1 MKKLI
6 FYLIIATSFFW
17 GCNGVEFSPNQKFR
31 ESTPQDVNN
40 TEIAKL
46 QKKTAGSRIRIAVS
60 GDTQRKYKEAQ
71 LFVDQINSRNDI
83 DFVILN
89 GDISDF
95 GQLLEFEGIYSIY
108 SQLKVP
114 FISIVGNHDL
124 VANGPYIFRR
134 MFGEFNFTFNY
145 GGVKFVGFDSNSREY
160 NFNGAVPDIA
170 WLRANLKLDNGVT
183 NIVAFSHIPPNDA
196 DFDPKL
202 RSVYE
207 EIANST
213 PGFLASIHSHQHS
226 PDKTYKPNSNS
237 VPFIITNAI
246 VNRAYTILDIFNG
259 QIETHPVSF

>member
-1 MKKLI
+1 MKKLSFYFAISFI
-6 FYLIIATSFFW
+6 FLL

-31 ESTPQDVNN
+31 SGTPENVNN

-46 QKKTAGSRIRIAVS
+46 QQKTPGSRIRIAVS
-60 GDTQRKYKEAQ
+60 GDTQRMYKEAQ
-71 LFVDQINSRNDI
+71 LFVDQINDRNDI

-95 GQLLEFEGIYSIY
+95 GQLLEFEGIYNIY
-108 SQLKVP
+108 SKLKVP

-124 VANGPYIFRR
+124 VANGPYVFRR

-145 GGVKFVGFDSNSREY
+145 GGVKFVCFDSNSREY

-170 WLRANLKLDNGVT
+170 WLKANLKLENGVS
-183 NIVAFSHIPPNDA
+183 NIIAFSHIPPNDA

-202 RSVYE
+202 RPVYE
-207 EIANST
+207 ELANST
-213 PGFLASIHSHQHS
+213 PGFLASVHAHQHA

-246 VNRAYTILDIFNG
+246 VNRAYTILDILNG
-259 QIETHPVSF
+259 QIETHPISF